1 MNVLESDNKNIRES
15 EMV

>member
-1 MNVLESDNKNIRES
+1 MNVLESDNKNNRES